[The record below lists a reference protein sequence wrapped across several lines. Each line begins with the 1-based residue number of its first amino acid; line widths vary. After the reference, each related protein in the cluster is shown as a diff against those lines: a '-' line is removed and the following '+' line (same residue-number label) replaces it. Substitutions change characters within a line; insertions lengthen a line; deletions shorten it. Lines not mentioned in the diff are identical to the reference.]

1 MGVSINEDTM
11 GVSINEDTQ
20 KMDGLQWNIQTISWC
35 MMEKEPI
42 PMDDSSLKWMVH
54 NGKKPSVNG

>member
-20 KMDGLQWNIQTISWC
+20 KMDGLQWKIRI
-35 MMEKEPI
+35 
-42 PMDDSSLKWMVH
+42 
-54 NGKKPSVNG
+54 